1 MLFYNAQS
9 EFYDE
14 GSGSSSPSRSY
25 ISTIVAIFCSVGPV
39 SLRSQSYCLFSV
51 MVLQRRILHPRGLSL
66 SMQSRVY
73 ALRKSSKPP
82 PAWTKIAR
90 QVRNRQGKMPYWKV
104 CRDVYNKLKN
114 PVTVDSDGYNRCG
127 RKSVLTKF
135 VRKWLVKRLL
145 VLRRS
150 QEVTS
155 KDLQAEL
162 ARDQGIT
169 VEDSSVRK
177 ALHTEGYKYLTRAKK
192 PKYTAP
198 ERAIRVAFAERISCE
213 KVHLCLDGVVFTVPP
228 KGPAER
234 ENYCK
239 ADVSRVWRRPDEH
252 DLPELA
258 GYDNYAKQ
266 VPTSRIVPLW
276 GGVRREG
283 FASVLWHGARKTDQ
297 FEWAKAVQDGKLLC
311 ALKKVNPE
319 THRPPWKILCDNERF
334 LRARESIKAYRPCK
348 IELLKLPSK
357 SPDLNPVEKMW
368 GWARKKLRRMD
379 LADLK
384 ARRPVLAKIA
394 YRE

>member
-1 MLFYNAQS
+1 
-9 EFYDE
+9 
-14 GSGSSSPSRSY
+14 
-25 ISTIVAIFCSVGPV
+25 
-39 SLRSQSYCLFSV
+39 

-82 PAWTKIAR
+82 PAWRKIAR

-127 RKSVLTKF
+127 RKAVLTKF

-150 QEVTS
+150 QEVTC

-169 VEDSSVRK
+169 VEHSSVRK

-198 ERAIRVAFAERISCE
+198 ERAIRVAFAKRISCE

-228 KGPAER
+228 KGPGR
-234 ENYCK
+234 
-239 ADVSRVWRRPDEH
+239 
-252 DLPELA
+252 
-258 GYDNYAKQ
+258 
-266 VPTSRIVPLW
+266 
-276 GGVRREG
+276 
-283 FASVLWHGARKTDQ
+283 ARK
-297 FEWAKAVQDGKLLC
+297 LLQG
-311 ALKKVNPE
+311 
-319 THRPPWKILCDNERF
+319 RRF
-334 LRARESIKAYRPCK
+334 S
-348 IELLKLPSK
+348 
-357 SPDLNPVEKMW
+357 
-368 GWARKKLRRMD
+368 G
-379 LADLK
+379 LAP
-384 ARRPVLAKIA
+384 A
-394 YRE
+394 